1 MTARTSQD
9 LELAL
14 GIVEAI
20 TPVKSPGDLATL
32 LDTPG
37 LPATFLLAKER
48 TPSRSESHLGTA
60 KASTPRSSKS
70 AATLVKSPNT
80 SALDSLLDTPGLPDT
95 LLGTRTP
102 NRQPLGLLNS
112 PR

>member
-1 MTARTSQD
+1 M
-9 LELAL
+9 AL
-14 GIVEAI
+14 GIVETI
-20 TPVKSPGDLATL
+20 TPVKSPGVLATL

-37 LPATFLLAKER
+37 LPDTFLLAKDGKV
-48 TPSRSESHLGTA
+48 SRSESDLGTA
-60 KASTPRSSKS
+60 KASTPGVSSKS

-95 LLGTRTP
+95 LLATRTP
-102 NRQPLGLLNS
+102 KRQPLGLLNS